1 MSNTVASS
9 TTTVVG
15 FGLGTPAEIGGA
27 TTDKV
32 GFYGNTAV
40 VQAAAPV
47 AVGTSIPVAA
57 CATFGLTSTQLTAIV
72 TAVNA
77 LITALG
83 ATSGVGLTG

>member
-32 GFYGNTAV
+32 GFYGNAGV
-40 VQAAAPV
+40 VQASALV
-47 AVGTSIPVAA
+47 AVGTSVPVAA
-57 CATFGLTSTQLTAIV
+57 CAAFGLTSTQLTALV

-77 LITALG
+77 LIVALG
-83 ATSGVGLTG
+83 ASGVGLTG